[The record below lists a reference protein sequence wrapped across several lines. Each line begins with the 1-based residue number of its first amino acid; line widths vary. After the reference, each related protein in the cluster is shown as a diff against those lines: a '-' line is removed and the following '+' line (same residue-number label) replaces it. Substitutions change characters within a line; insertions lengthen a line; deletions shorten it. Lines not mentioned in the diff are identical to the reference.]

1 MTLFSGMHRC
11 HERASCWPDP
21 NSKNGYFCKCHPG
34 FKGNGNKQIHTM
46 WTESNP
52 EKMFENLAK
61 NLTDE
66 LVRELDIKNSVDFL
80 SITLHSVLG
89 VYFCN
94 YKISLLLRS
103 INFVAKDPKLSVK
116 GSLLTVLP
124 QT

>member
-21 NSKNGYFCKCHPG
+21 TSKNGYFCKCHPG

-52 EKMFENLAK
+52 EKIFENLAK

-66 LVRELDIKNSVDFL
+66 LVRELDIKNSLDL
-80 SITLHSVLG
+80 QDHEGIENKLRE
-89 VYFCN
+89 
-94 YKISLLLRS
+94 LLKPGR
-103 INFVAKDPKLSVK
+103 K
-116 GSLLTVLP
+116 GSKVG
-124 QT
+124 